1 MDNLSNTIS
10 RVIHT
15 IDWLK
20 IKGYHKKLGI
30 FWEFNED
37 KETIKRVPTVAEL
50 KDDLRSLLYHMN
62 QEKLS
67 YLSYGNW
74 IVFWEYENRH
84 VGDIRVIFRVAD
96 FHVEEDKN
104 SLNLEEALKLA
115 LEKENYE
122 YAASIRDEIKKKDVH
137 K

>member
-1 MDNLSNTIS
+1 MDNLSNTIN

-15 IDWLK
+15 IDWRK
-20 IKGYHKKLGI
+20 IKSVHKKLGI

-37 KETIKRVPTVAEL
+37 KDIVRRVPTVAEL
-50 KDDLRSLLYHMN
+50 KDDLRSLLYHMK
-62 QEKLS
+62 QENLN

-74 IVFWEYENRH
+74 VIFWENEEKN

-96 FHVEEDKN
+96 FQIEEDLN
-104 SLNLEEALKLA
+104 TLSLDEALKSA

-122 YAASIRDEIKKKDVH
+122 YAAVIRDKIQKKT
-137 K
+137 